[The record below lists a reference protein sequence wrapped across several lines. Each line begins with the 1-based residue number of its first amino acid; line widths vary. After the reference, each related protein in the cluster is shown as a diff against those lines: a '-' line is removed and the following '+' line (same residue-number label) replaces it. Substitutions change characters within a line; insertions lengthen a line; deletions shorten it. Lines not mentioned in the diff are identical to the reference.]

1 MLTNNVD
8 FKRAIAQQFDP
19 DTDYSEF
26 DEAEVDGAFEA
37 TVYQLLMERGI
48 NAQPLTPRTDEIA
61 EAVRDSL
68 KNEFN
73 PYRPTSSTQSL
84 EFGSIIHRVI
94 KWNGKDIGLE
104 YEPGQVRFPGR
115 RNSRKLRSGY
125 GHLRNHLGCDGEALD
140 CYLAPAFFD
149 DTTIPSDRLF
159 KVSQISP
166 EDGSFD
172 EDKML
177 LGYQSLDDA
186 KAAYLREMPLDYF
199 GGIREIGINDLDQ
212 YAKPQDPKTGVAHF
226 SEQLSDIKETLT
238 QFFDLIP
245 PSPNFSEDAITKA
258 VESAFAPHVSRL
270 DLLISKLEFGEPIQI
285 EGEILEDSEYE
296 AIASVDSDDVQTAV
310 KDWGQE
316 LPDEFKNLI
325 GEEDANS

>member
-1 MLTNNVD
+1 MLTNNLD
-8 FKRAIAQQFDP
+8 FKRAITQQFDP

-37 TVYQLLMERGI
+37 TIYQLLMERG
-48 NAQPLTPRTDEIA
+48 AKTQSLTPRTDEIA

-73 PYRPTSSTQSL
+73 PHRPTPSTQPP
-84 EFGSIIHRVI
+84 EFGSIIHQVV
-94 KWNGKDIGLE
+94 KWNSLDIGLE
-104 YEPGQVRFPGR
+104 HRPGEVRFPGR

-125 GHLRNHLGCDGEALD
+125 GHLRNHLGGDGEALD

-149 DTTIPSDRLF
+149 YTTIPSDRLF

-166 EDGSFD
+166 EDGDFD
-172 EDKML
+172 EHKIL
-177 LGYQSLDDA
+177 LGYQSMEDA

-199 GGIREIGINDLDQ
+199 GGIKEIGINDLDQ
-212 YAKPQDPKTGVAHF
+212 YRKPQDPKTGVAHF

-245 PSPNFSEDAITKA
+245 PNPNFSKD
-258 VESAFAPHVSRL
+258 VS
-270 DLLISKLEFGEPIQI
+270 E
-285 EGEILEDSEYE
+285 
-296 AIASVDSDDVQTAV
+296 
-310 KDWGQE
+310 
-316 LPDEFKNLI
+316 
-325 GEEDANS
+325 

>member
-1 MLTNNVD
+1 MGITNNLD

-26 DEAEVDGAFEA
+26 DEAEIDGAFEA
-37 TVYQLLMERGI
+37 TIYQLLMERAI
-48 NAQPLTPRTDEIA
+48 NTQPPIPGQP
-61 EAVRDSL
+61 V
-68 KNEFN
+68 
-73 PYRPTSSTQSL
+73 

-125 GHLRNHLGCDGEALD
+125 GHIRNYKGADGEALD
-140 CYLAPAFFD
+140 CYLAPSFFNENE
-149 DTTIPSDRLF
+149 TPSDLLWEI
-159 KVSQISP
+159 SQLSP
-166 EDGSFD
+166 KDGDFD
-172 EDKML
+172 EHKYML
-177 LGYQSLDDA
+177 GFLNEDDA

-199 GGIREIGINDLDQ
+199 GGIREVGINYLDQ
-212 YAKPQDPKTGVAHF
+212 YRKSQDNQQDF
-226 SEQLSDIKETLT
+226 SEQLSDIKETLS

-245 PSPNFSEDAITKA
+245 PNPNFSEDAVIKA
-258 VESAFAPHVSRL
+258 VEGVIAPHLQKL

-296 AIASVDSDDVQTAV
+296 AIASVDSEDVQKAV
-310 KDWGQE
+310 DDWNQE
-316 LPDEFKNLI
+316 LPKFKDLI
-325 GEEDANS
+325 GEENDDRPIVSEST

>member
-1 MLTNNVD
+1 MLTNNLD
-8 FKRAIAQQFDP
+8 FKRAISQQFDP
-19 DTDYSEF
+19 DTDYSQF

-48 NAQPLTPRTDEIA
+48 NAQSPTPILQP
-61 EAVRDSL
+61 V
-68 KNEFN
+68 
-73 PYRPTSSTQSL
+73 

-104 YEPGQVRFPGR
+104 HKPGEVRFPGR

-125 GHLRNHLGCDGEALD
+125 GHLRNHLGGDGEALD
-140 CYLAPAFFD
+140 CYLAPAFFND
-149 DTTIPSDRLF
+149 NETPSDRLF

-172 EDKML
+172 EHKIL
-177 LGYQSLDDA
+177 LGYESLDDA

-212 YAKPQDPKTGVAHF
+212 YRKPQDF

-245 PSPNFSEDAITKA
+245 PSPNFSEDAVIKA
-258 VESAFAPHVSRL
+258 VEEAIAPHLSRL
-270 DLLISKLEFGEPIQI
+270 DLLIAKLEFGEPIQI

-296 AIASVDSDDVQTAV
+296 VIASVDSDDVRSSV
-310 KDWGQE
+310 DDWNQE
-316 LPDEFKNLI
+316 LPKFKDLI
-325 GEEDANS
+325 GEEDDSSSVIPESA